1 MATTDTT
8 SAAAV
13 QPLPPGVYD
22 QLPAEEYHADPALS
36 ASGMK
41 LLLDPGCPAQYRWER
56 DHPKEQKNTFDI
68 GNALHRRVLGA
79 GVKLRV
85 LEFDDYKTKK
95 AQDAKK
101 DAYAEGFT
109 PVLPDEME
117 RVRAMEAAVR
127 THPVAGALFRSGR
140 PEVSLFFKDAASGV
154 GLRAR
159 LDWVDMERGG
169 RAVMTDLKSIGTGV
183 DLDNIERAIFDYGYH
198 VASVQYKEAAM
209 ALGLAGEDAVSTL
222 VFVCKE
228 PPHLVRVVQVP
239 HLALKVGRAKRRAA
253 IDLFKQCTESGR
265 WPGYDEV
272 TYAGLPG
279 WAQAREEEKY
289 LERD

>member
-1 MATTDTT
+1 MTEPTT
-8 SAAAV
+8 AP

-22 QLPAEEYHADPALS
+22 QLPAEEYHRDPALS

-41 LLLDPGCPAQYRWER
+41 LLLDPGCPAQYRYER

-101 DAYAEGFT
+101 EAYAEGFT
-109 PVLPDEME
+109 PILPDEME

-127 THPVAGALFRSGR
+127 AHPVAGALFRSGR
-140 PEVSLFFKDAASGV
+140 PEVSLFFKDETSGV
-154 GLRAR
+154 DLRAR
-159 LDWVDMERGG
+159 LDWLDTQRPG
-169 RAVMTDLKSIGTGV
+169 RAVMTDLKTIGTGV
-183 DLDNIERAIFDYGYH
+183 DVDNVQRAIYDYGYH
-198 VASVQYKEAAM
+198 VSAVQYQEAAR

-222 VFVCKE
+222 VFVHKE
-228 PPHLVRVVQVP
+228 PPFLVRVVQLP
-239 HLALKVGRAKRRAA
+239 FETLKLGRAKRRAA
-253 IDLFKQCTESGR
+253 IEVFKECSQSGR

-272 TYAGLPG
+272 TYAGLPA
-279 WAQAREEEKY
+279 WAQIREEDEY
-289 LERD
+289 LERH

>member
-1 MATTDTT
+1 MTAADM
-8 SAAAV
+8 AAV
-13 QPLPPGVYD
+13 PAPLPPGVYD
-22 QLPAEEYHADPALS
+22 QLPAEDYHRDPALS

-56 DHPKEQKNTFDI
+56 DHPQEQKNIFDI

-79 GVKLRV
+79 GAKLRV
-85 LEFDDYKTKK
+85 LDFDNYKTKK

-101 DAYAEGFT
+101 DAYTEGFT

-117 RVRAMEAAVR
+117 RVRAMETAVR
-127 THPVAGALFRSGR
+127 AHPLAGHMFRSGR
-140 PEVSLFFKDAASGV
+140 PEVSLFFKDPTSGV
-154 GLRAR
+154 SLRSR
-159 LDWVDMERGG
+159 LDWLDVDRPG
-169 RAVMTDLKSIGTGV
+169 RAVMTDLKTIGTGV
-183 DLDNIERAIFDYGYH
+183 DLDSIERAIYDWGYH
-198 VASVQYKEAAM
+198 VSSVQYKEAAM
-209 ALGLAGEDAVSTL
+209 ALELAGEDAVSTL

-239 HLALKVGRAKRRAA
+239 HLALKVGRAKRRRA
-253 IDLFKQCTESGR
+253 IEVFKECTESGR

-279 WAQAREEEKY
+279 WAQAREEEIY